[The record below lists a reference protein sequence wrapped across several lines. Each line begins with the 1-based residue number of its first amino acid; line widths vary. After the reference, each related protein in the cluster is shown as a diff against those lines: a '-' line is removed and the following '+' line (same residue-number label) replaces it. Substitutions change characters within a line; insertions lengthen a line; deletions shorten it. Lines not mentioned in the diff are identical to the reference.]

1 LITGWLVAT
10 HPEHA
15 LNRSVYTRAPGP
27 GEVVACPFGVHFCP
41 AGEGSLVPGL
51 RGCDLLENPQRT
63 NQHADGPG
71 RRISPCS
78 EPGGRIWCIAESGG
92 RSAGPSCLVL
102 TLICPIAEFSF
113 AFAQGPSFASP
124 PIRRARRCQPRAE
137 LSSIW
142 GDDKRKPYHGTLLA
156 ITNYTCRLIA

>member
-15 LNRSVYTRAPGP
+15 LNRSAHTRAPGP

-113 AFAQGPSFASP
+113 AFAQGPSFAGRVDANHVQNFP
-124 PIRRARRCQPRAE
+124 VFGATIRESLTMERSQQSQIIHVG
-137 LSSIW
+137 L
-142 GDDKRKPYHGTLLA
+142 
-156 ITNYTCRLIA
+156 